1 MFQLQQRASAS
12 TKLRD
17 HPGSDFSP
25 EVLQIRLNAFP
36 GHLLKLAPVI
46 TWPLLVSQK
55 KGNKNSLTAK
65 ILRLKNMLM
74 AKVCSELARGFVRKS
89 TNDKACSELVRLFG
103 VCSEL
108 ARSSFGVRSEFVRS
122 LFGVRSEF
130 VRSLFVRSSEFAWS
144 LFGVCSEL
152 VHEEP
157 GASEKR
163 LPRKTRSAPYYVV
176 CGQNPKNVPM
186 QDLLQITAFF
196 VKTRNCRKRKPNL
209 PKYEQNLGSNTTH
222 FAAYRRGKLFRK
234 TVQALSSWRPRLI
247 SV

>member
-1 MFQLQQRASAS
+1 
-12 TKLRD
+12 
-17 HPGSDFSP
+17 
-25 EVLQIRLNAFP
+25 
-36 GHLLKLAPVI
+36 
-46 TWPLLVSQK
+46 
-55 KGNKNSLTAK
+55 
-65 ILRLKNMLM
+65 MLM

-108 ARSSFGVRSEFVRS
+108 ARSSFGVRSSLSGVCSEFARS
-122 LFGVRSEF
+122 SFGVRSEF
-130 VRSLFVRSSEFAWS
+130 GVRSSEFARS

-152 VHEEP
+152 VHEGP

-186 QDLLQITAFF
+186 QDLLQIAAFF

-222 FAAYRRGKLFRK
+222 FARTEEA
-234 TVQALSSWRPRLI
+234 VS
-247 SV
+247 